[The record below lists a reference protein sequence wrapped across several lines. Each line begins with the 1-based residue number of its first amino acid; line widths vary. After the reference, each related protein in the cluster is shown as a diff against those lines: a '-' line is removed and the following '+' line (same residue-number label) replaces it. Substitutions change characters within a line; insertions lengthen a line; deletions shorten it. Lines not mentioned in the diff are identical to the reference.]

1 LVKPPRD
8 KVAIVDAL
16 RTHVPP
22 SVIVTV
28 WPEPTAPALVH
39 VPENAPPRVTVGD
52 AGTLIPDGK
61 VTVIIEFEVNAPFG
75 DDVNPTFQEVELLAT
90 GVVGEKDTFVG
101 PVETA
106 AIVTS
111 PPGLPAL
118 AVDVSEDVETRKP
131 VPSNVVEPGFVKPPR
146 VNVAVVERAN
156 EHVPLREMVTV

>member
-1 LVKPPRD
+1 MVKPPIV

-16 RTHVPP
+16 RAHVPP

-28 WPEPTAPALVH
+28 WPEPVAPALVH
-39 VPENAPPRVTVGD
+39 VPVNAPPSVRVGE
-52 AGTLIPDGK
+52 AGTTIPNGK
-61 VTVIIEFEVNAPFG
+61 VTVIIEIDVNPPFG
-75 DDVNPTFQEVELLAT
+75 DEVNPTFHELELPAT
-90 GVVGEKDTFVG
+90 GVVGENETLDG

-118 AVDVSEDVETRKP
+118 AVDVSEDVETRKS
-131 VPSNVVEPGFVKPPR
+131 VPANVVEPGFVKPPR
-146 VNVAVVERAN
+146 VKVATVERGN